1 NQLIGKDADFKTFE
15 MFPIHKQLQQ
25 GENTIAVIALGPTNA
40 PANGLLYVDSIMH
53 LEDEREMRIASDE
66 SWQFSTTPPAVD
78 GRKLNPIPQENLHS
92 VTIPST
98 NANQQKIIETQTPM
112 LLARAGIRDDRM
124 IRASLVKNSFLMRS
138 LGRPNRDQIVSMR
151 PNDLTTLEA
160 MDLSN
165 GQPLSDALVE
175 AGKLYAERFAEA
187 PAELVS
193 ALYEMIL
200 TREATP
206 EEMEIST
213 AVLGTKPR
221 AEAVEDLCWAL
232 FMSPEFQYTR

>member
-1 NQLIGKDADFKTFE
+1 
-15 MFPIHKQLQQ
+15 
-25 GENTIAVIALGPTNA
+25 
-40 PANGLLYVDSIMH
+40 
-53 LEDEREMRIASDE
+53 
-66 SWQFSTTPPAVD
+66 
-78 GRKLNPIPQENLHS
+78 
-92 VTIPST
+92 
-98 NANQQKIIETQTPM
+98 
-112 LLARAGIRDDRM
+112 
-124 IRASLVKNSFLMRS
+124 MRS

-165 GQPLSDALVE
+165 GQPLSDALAE
-175 AGKLYAERFAEA
+175 AGKMYAERFKES

-193 ALYEMIL
+193 SLYERIL

-213 AVLGTKPR
+213 DVLGAKPR

-232 FMSPEFQYTR
+232 FMSPEFQYIR